1 MKPAMCGETELK
13 LPDVNCDCDDLKD
26 RVKDLEDRADV
37 TDDRL
42 DTLEDCCDG
51 VQDTLEDHSTSI
63 TNING
68 DIIEI
73 NERIDNLSGLRTV
86 KVDALPTV
94 GEPNTMYL
102 VQNGDSSVLWMYID
116 GQWES
121 VGETTI
127 DMSMYATVEQ
137 VNRKMDNPSIGD
149 VLITSTNNRPSA
161 PGSWT
166 RVSKE
171 FANTTLTN
179 QGVSWNSTNT
189 SSQSSAIVRKG
200 KSVQIRLDWNSKVF
214 MDDDDTKTICTI
226 PFSSLG
232 LSAIYNTHPLGFSDG
247 DNCVG
252 MFAFTSD
259 NNRVVVTKVDTLH
272 KGGEYKGNT
281 WELDINVM
289 FSEAQM
295 LDASC
300 DKFYWKR
307 TA

>member
-13 LPDVNCDCDDLKD
+13 LPDVNCDCTDLKP

-37 TDDRL
+37 TDERL
-42 DTLEDCCDG
+42 DTLEGCCDG
-51 VQDTLEDHSTSI
+51 VQTTLEQHSTSI

-68 DIIEI
+68 DITEI
-73 NERIDNLSGLRTV
+73 NEKIKKLSGLKTV
-86 KVDALPTV
+86 KVNSLPDV
-94 GEPNTMYL
+94 GEPNTIYL
-102 VQNGDSSVLWMYID
+102 VENGDSSVLWMYID
-116 GQWES
+116 GEWES

-137 VNRKMDNPSIGD
+137 LNKKMNNPAVGD
-149 VLITSTNNRPSA
+149 VLITSTNTRPSY
-161 PGSWT
+161 PGTWT

-171 FANTTLTN
+171 FANTVLTN
-179 QGVSWNSTNT
+179 EGVSWNSTNT
-189 SSQSSAIVRKG
+189 SSQSSAIIRKG
-200 KSVQIRLDWNSKVF
+200 KSIQVRLDWNSKVF
-214 MDDDDTKTICTI
+214 MDDDETKTICTI
-226 PFSSLG
+226 PYSSLG
-232 LSAIYNTHPLGFSDG
+232 LSSMYNIHPLGFSDG

-259 NNRVVVTKVDTLH
+259 NNRVIVSKVDTIH

-289 FSEAQM
+289 FSEGNM
-295 LDASC
+295 NDSYC